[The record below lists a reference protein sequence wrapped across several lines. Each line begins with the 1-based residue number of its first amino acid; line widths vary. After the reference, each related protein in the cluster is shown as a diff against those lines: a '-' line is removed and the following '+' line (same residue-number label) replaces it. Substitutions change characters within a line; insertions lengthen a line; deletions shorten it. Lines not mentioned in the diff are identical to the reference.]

1 MAYKRVED
9 VRAWQRR
16 RYRRQTAERL
26 ARGLCPK
33 CGKRAPAPDRSKCR
47 QCLEQRRAADR
58 ASYARAKAEG
68 RLYGGSDAEARRT
81 NARARSKRRY
91 HERSDA
97 GLCVRCGESEPV
109 EGSPS
114 CERCHEARNA
124 RERARWN
131 ARRATGL
138 CGACGGPAPDGV
150 ARCDPCAAFQQ
161 GRPAARGVR
170 AQAVRQTQGARPLHR
185 LRRLLGRRVT
195 LSRVRSHIVPALRR
209 ASRAARCA
217 LTLPRDRDRDGR
229 GPRRLGDGGGG
240 SRLSRLRQAR
250 SRRGRDRDGYPP
262 HGQPDVVVRTGV
274 VATSR
279 AIRPASEQA
288 ADERWSRASG
298 K

>member
-33 CGKRAPAPDRSKCR
+33 CGKRAPAPERSKCR

-68 RLYGGSDAEARRT
+68 RLYGGSDAEARRK

-114 CERCHEARNA
+114 CESCHEARNA
-124 RERARWN
+124 RERALWN
-131 ARRATGL
+131 ARRAAGL
-138 CGACGGPAPDGV
+138 CGACGEPAPDGT
-150 ARCDPCAAFQQ
+150 ARCASCAAFQQ
-161 GRPAARGVR
+161 GRPLRAAYGRKQYARRRAQSRCTDCGQYSAGASRCPECARTSYLHSAEHRGLPVAPSRFRVIAIETGEDLGVWETEAEVR
-170 AQAVRQTQGARPLHR
+170 ACLAFARLDPDAVVIETDVSVMG
-185 LRRLLGRRVT
+185 
-195 LSRVRSHIVPALRR
+195 S
-209 ASRAARCA
+209 
-217 LTLPRDRDRDGR
+217 LT
-229 GPRRLGDGGGG
+229 
-240 SRLSRLRQAR
+240 S
-250 SRRGRDRDGYPP
+250 
-262 HGQPDVVVRTGV
+262 
-274 VATSR
+274 
-279 AIRPASEQA
+279 
-288 ADERWSRASG
+288 W
-298 K
+298 